1 MRLTAAPDQEPKE
14 LFKKMKLLS
23 LLFSP
28 QLSLEGPSV
37 R

>member
-14 LFKKMKLLS
+14 LFKKMKLLP
-23 LLFSP
+23 LLFP
-28 QLSLEGPSV
+28 LQLSPEGPTV

>member
-28 QLSLEGPSV
+28 QLSPEGPSV